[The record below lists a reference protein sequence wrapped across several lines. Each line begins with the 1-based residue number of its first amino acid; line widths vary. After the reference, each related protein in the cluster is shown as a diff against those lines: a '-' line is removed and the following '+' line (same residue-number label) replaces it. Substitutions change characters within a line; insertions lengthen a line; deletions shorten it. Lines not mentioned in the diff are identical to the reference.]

1 MLILFNK
8 EEIERVIEEICVIVK
23 YVSVI
28 TNIVNTKV
36 LLEFV
41 A

>member
-8 EEIERVIEEICVIVK
+8 EEIERVTEEICVIVK